1 MHMFQLSEDVVNRM
15 KESPQSKRDNQRSPS
30 SSNGTAPPSPAA
42 EGKLKSPTGTVSPYQ
57 V

>member
-1 MHMFQLSEDVVNRM
+1 MFQLSEDVVNRM